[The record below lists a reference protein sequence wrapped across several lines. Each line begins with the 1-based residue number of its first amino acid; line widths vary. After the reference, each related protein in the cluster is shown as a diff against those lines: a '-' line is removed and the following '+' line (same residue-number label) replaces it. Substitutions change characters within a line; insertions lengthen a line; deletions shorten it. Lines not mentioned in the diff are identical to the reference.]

1 MSIAVDPRSTQAQ
14 SVPARGDDNSFRDF
28 LLSALRCGSLRARLL
43 ANELNTIGVALK
55 GQMMSPEDA
64 IEAINDL
71 DAWTLIPELAEGP
84 AQ

>member
-1 MSIAVDPRSTQAQ
+1 L
-14 SVPARGDDNSFRDF
+14 SFRDF

-55 GQMMSPEDA
+55 GQMMSPENA
-64 IEAINDL
+64 IEAINDR